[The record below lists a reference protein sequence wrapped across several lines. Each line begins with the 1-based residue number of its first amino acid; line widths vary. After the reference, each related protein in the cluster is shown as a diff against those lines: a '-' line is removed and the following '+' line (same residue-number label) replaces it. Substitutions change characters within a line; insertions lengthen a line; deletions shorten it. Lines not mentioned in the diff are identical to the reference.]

1 MNTLSAETL
10 TALTAL
16 LGIIGGYLFRFY
28 TATNDY
34 KLKTELSEKD
44 LLSHIMDLQA
54 KVVTLSTQN
63 AELLE
68 EIARLRNQ
76 VSEMQAVIDGFKV
89 KRNHK
94 QITTAN

>member
-1 MNTLSAETL
+1 MSALSTETL

-16 LGIIGGYLFRFY
+16 IGIIGGYLFRFY
-28 TATNDY
+28 TASNDY
-34 KLKTELSEKD
+34 ALKTQLSEKD
-44 LLSHIMDLQA
+44 LLSHILDLQA
-54 KVVTLSTQN
+54 KVVTLTTQN

-68 EIARLRNQ
+68 EISRLRSQ

-94 QITTAN
+94 VTTAN